1 LRTGKLVT
9 RVTRTLRLVR
19 FLKLNKA
26 FATILTAVSSEYVLA
41 GLNLVRLL
49 TILTIFAHYIAC
61 GWYGLS
67 MLSETTWS
75 SDKEAGMFESMTY
88 AYFTSLHW
96 SITQFTPASMEIVPR
111 NVYER
116 VYNVIVIL
124 IAMVTFSSFV
134 SSITNTMTH
143 IRNINAQKGKEEA
156 SIRKFFNQYNISSE
170 LASRVWFVLQRNRML
185 MDCRLKVSDVP
196 ALQCLPVTLLDDIRA
211 EAYSPQVA
219 LHPIFHVYAAVDTE
233 CMRNV
238 CCGAVAERTVAVGE
252 ELYGKGVVVTSMLIV
267 MQGTIEYQDAFADVD
282 DDIPRLYE
290 GDWACELALWA
301 VEASVS
307 GPFVADRQRVDLLTL
322 EGTRLRVAA
331 QKHPESLKLLCKYAE
346 DFMVHFNEACMD
358 QYFTNPLFNEKRMI
372 EGLANKAQKI
382 YRLSTTFAGV

>member
-219 LHPIFHVYAAVDTE
+219 LHPIFHVYSTLDSE
-233 CMRNV
+233 CMRNI
-238 CCGAVAERTVAVGE
+238 CCGAVACNRGH
-252 ELYGKGVVVTSMLIV
+252 
-267 MQGTIEYQDAFADVD
+267 
-282 DDIPRLYE
+282 
-290 GDWACELALWA
+290 W
-301 VEASVS
+301 
-307 GPFVADRQRVDLLTL
+307 
-322 EGTRLRVAA
+322 
-331 QKHPESLKLLCKYAE
+331 
-346 DFMVHFNEACMD
+346 
-358 QYFTNPLFNEKRMI
+358 
-372 EGLANKAQKI
+372 
-382 YRLSTTFAGV
+382 